1 MACFFPHGDLDFF
14 FFILAILLNSPVNLS
29 EPTTSVCSH
38 FIPNICCFY
47 LMIWN
52 EEIDV
57 EAPILHLAS
66 DTKDRC
72 KFFCGVAWLCTGYA
86 FAT

>member
-1 MACFFPHGDLDFF
+1 
-14 FFILAILLNSPVNLS
+14 
-29 EPTTSVCSH
+29 
-38 FIPNICCFY
+38 
-47 LMIWN
+47 MIWN